1 MDIIIQYLDRKEPC
15 FLKVMNEISLL
26 QKPLCL
32 QQDLNRKLTIEEMQ
46 IANVWIKIKPSN
58 QRQE

>member
-1 MDIIIQYLDRKEPC
+1 MDIIIRYLDRKEPC

-32 QQDLNRKLTIEEMQ
+32 QQDLNRKSTIEEMQ
-46 IANVWIKIKPSN
+46 MANIFKDKTK
-58 QRQE
+58 